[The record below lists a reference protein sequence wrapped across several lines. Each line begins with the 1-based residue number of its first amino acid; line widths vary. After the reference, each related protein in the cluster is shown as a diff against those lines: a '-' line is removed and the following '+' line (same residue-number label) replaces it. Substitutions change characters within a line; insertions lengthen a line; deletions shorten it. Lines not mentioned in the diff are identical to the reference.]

1 MDWVTQSSYENI
13 YHEKYARVEQK
24 LTKNGYVLNFQILW
38 YAWHYVFSL
47 ESSCGYFLK
56 T

>member
-1 MDWVTQSSYENI
+1 MDWVTQSSCENI
-13 YHEKYARVEQK
+13 YHDKYARVEQK

-38 YAWHYVFSL
+38 YVWHYVFSL
-47 ESSCGYFLK
+47 ESSCGDFLK